1 MLCGLCVREYEVCVK
16 CGRKDVIIL
25 RINNQKYQK
34 ISKIKVLN
42 YKRKEDSDEDLDDFE
57 W

>member
-1 MLCGLCVREYEVCVK
+1 MSCGLCVREYEVCVK